1 MKYVAGQPR
10 QESMNTAYTHILDLV
25 KEAEPPLDGILSR
38 TIFQDDQV
46 KAVVF
51 GFGQGQEL
59 SEHTAAKPAMLYF
72 VTGEATVGLGDDTKE
87 AQAGTW
93 VHMPAGLR
101 HSIKARTP
109 VVMLLMLMK

>member
-1 MKYVAGQPR
+1 MTSTY
-10 QESMNTAYTHILDLV
+10 MHILDLV
-25 KEAEPPLDGILSR
+25 KEAEPPADGILSR
-38 TIFQDDQV
+38 TILQNDQV

-59 SEHTAAKPAMLYF
+59 SEHTAAKPALLYF
-72 VTGEATVGLGDDTKE
+72 VKGEATVGLGDDTKE

-93 VHMPAGLR
+93 VHMPAGLK

-109 VVMLLMLMK
+109 AVMLLVLMNQTRES